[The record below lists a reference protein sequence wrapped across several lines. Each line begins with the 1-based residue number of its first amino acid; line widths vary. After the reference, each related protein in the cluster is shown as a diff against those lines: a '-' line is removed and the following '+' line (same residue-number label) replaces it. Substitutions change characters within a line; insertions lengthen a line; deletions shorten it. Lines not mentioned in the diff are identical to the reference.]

1 MSTDADTIWVH
12 SHVSASSG
20 EGYVVLSWG
29 TNQAQMTPDEA
40 ISHALGI
47 IEAAHAAET
56 DAALGKA
63 LGGFDETTARLLLLL
78 RKYRTGGSRFH
89 SFKAGYHAPRA
100 EEER

>member
-40 ISHALGI
+40 IALALGV

-56 DAALGKA
+56 DAALGKGLA
-63 LGGFDETTARLLLLL
+63 GFDETTARLLLLL
-78 RKYRTGGSRFH
+78 REQHRTGGSRFH
-89 SFKAGYHAPRA
+89 SFKAGYDAPRG
-100 EEER
+100 EER